1 MLAVWKKIPKRN
13 LAPDWELTQAS
24 QTFSQCKFAMEQDNL
39 QL

>member
-13 LAPDWELTQAS
+13 FAQEWELTQDS
-24 QTFSQCKFAMEQDNL
+24 QTFSQCKFPMEQDNL